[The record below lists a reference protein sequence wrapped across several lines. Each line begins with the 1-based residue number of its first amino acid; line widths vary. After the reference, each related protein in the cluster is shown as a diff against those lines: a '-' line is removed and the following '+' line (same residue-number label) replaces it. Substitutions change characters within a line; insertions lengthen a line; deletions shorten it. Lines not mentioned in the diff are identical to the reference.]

1 VLDGFQRGTQRGMS
15 KYQATCSMRIA
26 FVTSLIPTG
35 TPDTGFEIANACV
48 LRALRDFGCTV
59 TSFGFLRADEIG
71 QPEAGSV
78 VLDRIAIENATASG
92 SQKLRWLMSS
102 LHMGKP
108 VISAKLAQYG
118 WQRLKATLDQHGPF
132 DAVICNS
139 APVAG
144 AFPELMAAYPAI
156 LLAHNVEHVSA
167 RGNADHGS
175 FINRILYRRE
185 ARLLKSIEDRATS
198 EARFVWCLAK
208 EDAEGLGSHVAAK
221 SAIIPLLT
229 PAPPALPDVPISHDV
244 GLIGTWTWQPNLVGL
259 RWYLDEIAARLPDD
273 ITTAIAGRT
282 PADVVAGKPNVTM
295 LGRVPD
301 AAEFVASSRVIALT
315 SRTGTGIQLKTIET
329 FQLGKP
335 AVATLSSIRGF
346 EDLPQNCLVADDP
359 AAFASALTKLVRD
372 VRAERA
378 GMADGEVFARRQRD
392 QLTQGIKAGLAAV
405 SANIRT

>member
-1 VLDGFQRGTQRGMS
+1 
-15 KYQATCSMRIA
+15 MRIA

-48 LRALRDFGCTV
+48 LGALRDAGCKV
-59 TSFGFLRADEIG
+59 TSFGFLRADETG
-71 QPEAGSV
+71 TPDPGSV

-92 SQKLRWLMSS
+92 SQKIRWLLAS
-102 LHMGKP
+102 LRMGKP
-108 VISAKLAQYG
+108 VISAKLAQFG
-118 WQRLKATLDQHGPF
+118 WPKLQAALSEHGPF

-144 AFPELMAAYPAI
+144 AFPELLAIYPTI

-167 RGNADHGS
+167 RSNADHGS
-175 FINRILYRRE
+175 LINRMLYRRE
-185 ARLLKSIEDRATS
+185 ARLLKAIEDRATA

-208 EDAEGLGSHVAAK
+208 EDVEGLGPHVAKK
-221 SAIIPLLT
+221 SAVIPLLT
-229 PAPPALPDVPISHDV
+229 PAPPTLPDVPISHDI

-259 RWYLDEIAARLPDD
+259 RWYLDEIAPRIPDD
-273 ITTAIAGRT
+273 IRTAIAGRI
-282 PADVVAGKPNVTM
+282 PAEIVSSKPNVIM

-335 AVATLSSIRGF
+335 AVATPSSIRGL
-346 EDLPQNCLVADDP
+346 EDLPSNCLVADNP
-359 AAFASALTKLVRD
+359 AGFASALIKLVRD

-378 GMADGEVFARRQRD
+378 GMADGEIFAKRQRE
-392 QLTQGIKAGLAAV
+392 QMAQGIRAGLAAIGAKQ
-405 SANIRT
+405 SQ